1 MIVFSFA
8 SCKQWSTKEKS
19 EHFTRIC
26 TLLPLPLLLFPSS
39 SESHPY
45 SLHLKKNTPFPILLC
60 VSAPLGHVRLI
71 SVTIS
76 VYPFPHAQGSRCH
89 LQLEGKAKKKPDLLP
104 LHLYV
109 HYLLLFLNI
118 LKIFICIHFA
128 VPAVSCGMWDLLTA
142 PCELLAACRI

>member
-26 TLLPLPLLLFPSS
+26 TLLPFPLLLFPSS

-89 LQLEGKAKKKPDLLP
+89 L
-104 LHLYV
+104 
-109 HYLLLFLNI
+109 
-118 LKIFICIHFA
+118 
-128 VPAVSCGMWDLLTA
+128 
-142 PCELLAACRI
+142 AAGGESQEET